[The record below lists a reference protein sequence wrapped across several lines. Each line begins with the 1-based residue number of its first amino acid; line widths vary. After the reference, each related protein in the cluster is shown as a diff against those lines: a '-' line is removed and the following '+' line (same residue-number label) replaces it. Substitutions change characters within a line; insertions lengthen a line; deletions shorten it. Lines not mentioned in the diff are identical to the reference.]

1 MPLEGLEERL
11 AHTTINDTYLGPPQL
26 LAIREDSMPHVT
38 FNQSSLSFL
47 PPGVN
52 FVTEIWSVLTAEN
65 TQSLQVT
72 INGMGVEGLRQC
84 LYAHGLNQLGSEDV
98 LRKRLVQFVS
108 RLGPLRIGGFSPEMP
123 QSMGEHG
130 SGAFP
135 MTKLKQPKVLTPDTF
150 YDYLLIIDL
159 EATCEEGWHYN
170 FPHEIIEFP
179 RFYLIDAEGNVWLF
193 STHFV
198 GQFKGL
204 RFQPFADA

>member
-1 MPLEGLEERL
+1 MCLWRAWRTCPHGYQRYVFG
-11 AHTTINDTYLGPPQL
+11 AN
-26 LAIREDSMPHVT
+26 REASMPHVP

-52 FVTEIWSVLTAEN
+52 IVTEIWSVLADKN
-65 TQSLQVT
+65 TQTLHKT
-72 INGMGVEGLRQC
+72 INGMGIEGLRQC
-84 LYAHGLNQLGSEDV
+84 LYAHGINQLGSEDV
-98 LRKRLVQFVS
+98 LRKRLVQFVTRLRPS
-108 RLGPLRIGGFSPEMP
+108 RTEVSSPEMS
-123 QSMGEHG
+123 QSTGEHG

-159 EATCEEGWHYN
+159 EATCEEGWRFN
-170 FPHEIIEFP
+170 FAHEIIKFP
-179 RFYLIDAEGNVWLF
+179 ALLFDTRRRLF